1 MDPVA
6 RPVKRTYDNTTRK
19 ERSEATRSA
28 VLVSARRL
36 FLERGYRATTVSAV
50 ADEAG
55 VNVDTVYAL
64 VGRKPVLLREL
75 IEHAISGT
83 DRAVVA
89 EQRDYVRAIQAEPD
103 ASRKLAIYAGAVTRI
118 LERMAP
124 LYLALREASST
135 EPEALEVW
143 QEISER
149 RAVNMRKLVRDV
161 RAAGGLRPGL
171 SVTEAADTVWATNS
185 AELFVLLTRERGWT
199 PARYERWLADT
210 WRRLLLP

>member
-103 ASRKLAIYAGAVTRI
+103 AGRKLAIYAGAVTRI

>member
-1 MDPVA
+1 
-6 RPVKRTYDNTTRK
+6 
-19 ERSEATRSA
+19 
-28 VLVSARRL
+28 
-36 FLERGYRATTVSAV
+36 
-50 ADEAG
+50 
-55 VNVDTVYAL
+55 
-64 VGRKPVLLREL
+64 VLLREL

-135 EPEALEVW
+135 EPEAFEVW

>member
-55 VNVDTVYAL
+55 VNVDTDYAL

-103 ASRKLAIYAGAVTRI
+103 AGRKLAIYAGAVTRI